1 MDRYSYSIDDAIFK
15 QFPGYCR
22 GVILAFDI
30 KNGDS
35 PNELIKLMR
44 EAEDSV
50 RKSLNKDEIA
60 AHPRIASWRE
70 AYRSFGAKPSKY
82 RSSIEAMVRRV
93 ANNNELPGI
102 NKIVDIGNIIS
113 LRNIVTA
120 GGHAIDLLNDN
131 ISLRQATGSESFIAF
146 GTEKIENPDPGE
158 IIFTEGN
165 TVLTRRWSW
174 RQATHTATQK
184 STTAVEMNID
194 GLPPVTMNEVEDIC
208 NEAMDM
214 IRTFCGGRL
223 SYKILNE
230 EKPGME
236 LADRA

>member
-1 MDRYSYSIDDAIFK
+1 VDPYFYSIDDAIFK

-22 GVILAFDI
+22 GVVLAFDI

-35 PNELIKLMR
+35 PNELTKLMR
-44 EAEDSV
+44 EAEESV
-50 RKSLNKDEIA
+50 RKSIDKDEIA
-60 AHPRIASWRE
+60 AHARIASWRE

-102 NKIVDIGNIIS
+102 NTIVDIGNIIS
-113 LRNIVTA
+113 LRHIVTA
-120 GGHAIDLLNDN
+120 GGHAIDLLNGD
-131 ISLRQATGSESFIAF
+131 ISLRKAEGNESFTAF

-158 IIFTEGN
+158 IIFTEGS

-174 RQATHTATQK
+174 RQANHTATQK

-194 GLPPVTMNEVEDIC
+194 GLPPVTMSEVEDIC
-208 NEAMDM
+208 NEVIDM
-214 IRTFCGGRL
+214 IKTYCGGRL
-223 SYKILNE
+223 RYKILNE
-230 EKPGME
+230 ENPRIE
-236 LADRA
+236 LA